1 MDLLKEKEKGNKHFF
16 EKWDFVSD
24 QVMGGVSDGNAKLI
38 SDKKITFLNLNGVV
52 STKNNG
58 GFIQIRKKISTK
70 KKYEGIRLKVRGT
83 NDKYFVHVRT
93 KSLFL
98 PWQYYS
104 ADFQPLNSWSEIEIK
119 FDDFKKSNF
128 YQPSTFSSEDIKSV
142 GFVAFGKD
150 FNANLD
156 VLEASL
162 F

>member
-1 MDLLKEKEKGNKHFF
+1 MDLLKEKEEGSKQFF
-16 EKWDFVSD
+16 EKWDFISD
-24 QVMGGVSDGNAKLI
+24 QVMGGVSYGSAKLI

-58 GFIQIRKKISTK
+58 GFIQIRKKISTEK
-70 KKYEGIRLKVRGT
+70 KFEGIKLKVRGT
-83 NDKYFVHVRT
+83 KDKYFLHVRT

-104 ADFQPLNSWSEIEIK
+104 ADFQPSTSWSDIEIK

-128 YQPSTFSSEDIKSV
+128 YQPTSFSSKDIKSI
-142 GFVAFGKD
+142 GFVAYGKD

>member
-1 MDLLKEKEKGNKHFF
+1 
-16 EKWDFVSD
+16 
-24 QVMGGVSDGNAKLI
+24 MGGVSDGNAKLI
-38 SDKKITFLNLNGVV
+38 SEKKITFLNLNGVV

-128 YQPSTFSSEDIKSV
+128 YQPSSFSSEDIKSV